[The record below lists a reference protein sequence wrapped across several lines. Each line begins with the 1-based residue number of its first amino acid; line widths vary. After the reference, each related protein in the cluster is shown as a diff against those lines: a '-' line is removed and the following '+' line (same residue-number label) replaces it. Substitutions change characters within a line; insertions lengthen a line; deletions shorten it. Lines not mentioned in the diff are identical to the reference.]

1 MDAGASV
8 RSGSP
13 ADIWR
18 KLDFASLLK
27 LPGTHDDNG
36 FLGRVRNPET
46 GAGSLPDLLSR
57 LRGIEDTINGA
68 GFPAAL
74 SRTLKAQVELTRR
87 SLQEIETDKHPA
99 KRAAMALLPNLI
111 LGAAALAIP
120 LKSNPR
126 QQLFASELVALTSKA
141 VLEGIGMART
151 PTTGIGL
158 VKERVMA
165 RNYANTL
172 QALEFV
178 LPTFV
183 KPSEHLNRKTW
194 VDLLATVVSTTG
206 LFAGFMGTDIKN
218 QIDKHFRG
226 GVDPALTKL
235 GATLGTGQHRTLA
248 GMNDD
253 AKALHRAA
261 LDMRDA
267 SVVGGASQV
276 SPHLGK
282 QIQLVLR
289 ACGRLAE
296 MTSHTL
302 GEGGR
307 TAGAGGEPHDTRAN
321 PDRNAKIALAL
332 FTAAVTATT
341 ALLTFPDTIGVVD
354 LASDALF
361 TSILMTVLAKNPD
374 VSRHDAL
381 EEFKTFAGLSVVL
394 LVVLAGNKLG
404 HDFIDH
410 GDRGLAVGAS
420 VLALLN
426 ATVPGLVGEQAAKAV
441 ELALARSS
449 SMHVADLVAPLR
461 GIGALLH
468 RTVSVNAGRAMP
480 AGEGSTDTHHEM
492 TPHTRL
498 TRAPSGRE
506 TGAGPEDARTAPL
519 QGDRELS

>member
-1 MDAGASV
+1 M
-8 RSGSP
+8 
-13 ADIWR
+13 
-18 KLDFASLLK
+18 K

-36 FLGRVRNPET
+36 FLDRVRSPET
-46 GAGSLPDLLSR
+46 GAGSLPELLFR
-57 LRGIEDTINGA
+57 LRGIEEKIDDA

-74 SRTLKAQVELTRR
+74 SDTLKAQVKLTRR
-87 SLQEIETDKHPA
+87 SLQEIETDKHAA
-99 KRAAMALLPNLI
+99 KRAAMALLPSLI
-111 LGAAALAIP
+111 LGAAALAVP

-126 QQLFASELVALTSKA
+126 QQLFASELVALTSKT
-141 VLEGIGMART
+141 VLEGIGMSLT
-151 PTTGIGL
+151 TTTGLGL

-183 KPSEHLNRKTW
+183 KPSAHLNRKTW
-194 VDLLATVVSTTG
+194 VDLLATVVSTAG

-218 QIDKHFRG
+218 QFDKRFNG

-235 GATLGTGQHRTLA
+235 GATLGTEQHRALA
-248 GMNDD
+248 GVDVD
-253 AKALHRAA
+253 AKALHRAS

-267 SVVGGASQV
+267 SVVGGASLV

-289 ACGRLAE
+289 ACSRLAE

-302 GEGGR
+302 GEGDR
-307 TAGAGGEPHDTRAN
+307 TAGAEGEPHDTPAN

-441 ELALARSS
+441 ERALARWS
-449 SMHVADLVAPLR
+449 SMDAAELVAPLR
-461 GIGALLH
+461 EIGALLH
-468 RTVSVNAGRAMP
+468 RSVSVNARRAMP
-480 AGEGSTDTHHEM
+480 AGASRDDTRDEW
-492 TPHTRL
+492 TPHTER
-498 TRAPSGRE
+498 TPAPVGHVI
-506 TGAGPEDARTAPL
+506 GAGLEEARDDALR
-519 QGDRELS
+519 DNRERG

>member
-1 MDAGASV
+1 MDAGAPV
-8 RSGSP
+8 P
-13 ADIWR
+13 NAAIADVWR

-36 FLGRVRNPET
+36 FLSRVRSAET
-46 GAGSLPDLLSR
+46 GAGSLPELLSR
-57 LRGIEDTINGA
+57 LRGIEERIDGA
-68 GFPAAL
+68 GFPTAL
-74 SRTLKAQVELTRR
+74 SRTLKAQVKLTRR
-87 SLQEIETDKHPA
+87 SLQEIETDKHWA
-99 KRAAMALLPNLI
+99 SRAALALMPNLI
-111 LGAAALAIP
+111 LGAAALAVP

-151 PTTGIGL
+151 PTTGVGL
-158 VKERVMA
+158 VTERVMA

-183 KPSEHLNRKTW
+183 KPSAHLNRKTW

-206 LFAGFMGTDIKN
+206 LFAGFMGTDIRN
-218 QIDKHFRG
+218 QFDKRFRG
-226 GVDPALTKL
+226 GVDPALRKI
-235 GATLGTGQHRTLA
+235 GATLGAAQQRALA
-248 GMNDD
+248 DLDID
-253 AKALHRAA
+253 AKALHRTA
-261 LDMRDA
+261 LGMRDA
-267 SVVGGASQV
+267 SVVGETSQV
-276 SPHLGK
+276 SPHVGK

-296 MTSHTL
+296 MTSHTV

-307 TAGAGGEPHDTRAN
+307 TGEAGGGPHDTRAN

-361 TSILMTVLAKNPD
+361 TSILMGVLAKNPD

-394 LVVLAGNKLG
+394 LAVLAGNKLG
-404 HDFIDH
+404 HDFIDR
-410 GDRGLAVGAS
+410 GDSGLAVGAS
-420 VLALLN
+420 VLGLLN
-426 ATVPGLVGEQAAKAV
+426 ATVPGLVGEKAAQAL
-441 ELALARSS
+441 ELAIARSS
-449 SMHVADLVAPLR
+449 SMRVADLVEPLR
-461 GIGALLH
+461 GIGDLLH
-468 RTVSVNAGRAMP
+468 RSALVNGRRAMS
-480 AGEGSTDTHHEM
+480 AGERGDDMRFEM
-492 TPHTRL
+492 TPHAQ
-498 TRAPSGRE
+498 RA
-506 TGAGPEDARTAPL
+506 GASQTNSARVSLEEAGTDARRDSR
-519 QGDRELS
+519 GRR